1 MISLAKEP
9 LDCPDFAGGC
19 SSDLDLA
26 AHREESP
33 AAHEVPVEVE
43 GWLWAGAIAPG
54 SKAPES
60 SEVTDVDAGLDCF
73 DFDEAAPR
81 SAPIAAKKAIT
92 AARSKAAFAPLARA
106 RAAAMREPLAGRA
119 RSEGRRAGEEA
130 DVLMATW
137 NRANVRA
144 D

>member
-1 MISLAKEP
+1 HPP
-9 LDCPDFAGGC
+9 LYSFPTRR

-81 SAPIAAKKAIT
+81 SAPIAAKKAI
-92 AARSKAAFAPLARA
+92 
-106 RAAAMREPLAGRA
+106 
-119 RSEGRRAGEEA
+119 RSEEHTSELQSRGH
-130 DVLMATW
+130 L
-137 NRANVRA
+137 
-144 D
+144 